1 MSTVARLIALLPV
14 FSQHI
19 ASRFTARRTNI
30 EQREVVASLTHAND
44 PAPASGIIGKKG
56 HILLVTETSRQ
67 PHSYP
72 PIPSITIKWGPE
84 NKAAAA
90 AAAHRYRY
98 QSLHL
103 QRCPGPKAI
112 SDEPRASS
120 TSSTSPSRF
129 DSSFLS
135 FAIFSRKAPHPGA
148 NHLNQ

>member
-72 PIPSITIKWGPE
+72 PIPSITIKWGPA
-84 NKAAAA
+84 NIAAA
-90 AAAHRYRY
+90 AAAHRYRS
-98 QSLHL
+98 QS

-135 FAIFSRKAPHPGA
+135 FAIFNRKAPHPGA